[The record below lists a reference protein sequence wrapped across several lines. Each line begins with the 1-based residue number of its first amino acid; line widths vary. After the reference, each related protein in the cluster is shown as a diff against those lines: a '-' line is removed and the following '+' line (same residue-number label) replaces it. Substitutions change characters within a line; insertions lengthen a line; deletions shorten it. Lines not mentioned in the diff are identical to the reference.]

1 MICFI
6 GALSTSS
13 RRLGVR
19 AFNNSCRRSLLSP
32 VASATA
38 ATTSGG
44 YGAFS
49 GFGLTTTA
57 TTASA
62 AAATKLHRSNQLTL
76 FSTAADNELE
86 TALDELLGEAMD
98 EAEHPRFEEGEKGH
112 VQGSREFPSGLVETV
127 CGTFLF
133 IFVVVVLVVLFV
145 VDCLEINVCIMV
157 GDDLIR
163 IRLRNRCLFFSSS
176 SVVKV

>member
-32 VASATA
+32 VASA
-38 ATTSGG
+38 ATSGGG

-49 GFGLTTTA
+49 GFGLTTA
-57 TTASA
+57 TTTS
-62 AAATKLHRSNQLTL
+62 AATKLHRSNQLTL

-86 TALDELLGEAMD
+86 TALDELLGEAID

-112 VQGSREFPSGLVETV
+112 VRGSREFPSGLVETV
-127 CGTFLF
+127 CGTFLL
-133 IFVVVVLVVLFV
+133 IFVVVALCSVW
-145 VDCLEINVCIMV
+145 
-157 GDDLIR
+157 LIA
-163 IRLRNRCLFFSSS
+163 
-176 SVVKV
+176 